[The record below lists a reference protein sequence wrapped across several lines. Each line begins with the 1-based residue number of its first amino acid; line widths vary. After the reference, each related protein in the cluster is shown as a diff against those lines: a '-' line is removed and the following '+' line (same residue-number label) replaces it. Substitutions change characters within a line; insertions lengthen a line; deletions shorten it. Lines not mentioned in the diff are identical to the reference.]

1 MKYQWRFRFAWEK
14 FLTEHPCEI
23 TFLLAFAYWC
33 NEIKEGISPVVV
45 SDICHPK
52 EKKITGSFNKTV
64 LLFTSS
70 SQSQLFVT

>member
-1 MKYQWRFRFAWEK
+1 MEISVCMRKISYR
-14 FLTEHPCEI
+14 TPMCEI

-52 EKKITGSFNKTV
+52 EKKISGSFNKTV